1 MNCNTSVWPSESLH
15 CGKRD
20 PIRPWKRVLMNGERA
35 SPFGPMLSYIYI
47 PNSKPYTRI
56 VLPHRERYRC
66 FRFLFSPFFSF
77 FFSFPPLAFQP
88 ASHQIE
94 QFSRCSCSPPRY
106 SSPRLFS
113 TFHDSSKIPSQPLNH
128 SHLEILN
135 YRIISRERIQK
146 LSNPI
151 DYAYSSKDCSTVKK
165 KKERKKETAMKVSN
179 STPPRC
185 LEKGGKRGGHSLD
198 SLEKVSGVREKE
210 ETHGEIGVRKGV
222 ERCCK
227 TERRGGENGA
237 EGGRESK
244 EGLNGDGERGGEVRR
259 GKTDRGYI

>member
-77 FFSFPPLAFQP
+77 FFLSLLSTCLPPDRTIFALL
-88 ASHQIE
+88 
-94 QFSRCSCSPPRY
+94 
-106 SSPRLFS
+106 LFS
-113 TFHDSSKIPSQPLNH
+113 SLFFPSFILYDSSKIPSQPLNH

-165 KKERKKETAMKVSN
+165 KKERKKKPEETAMKVSN

-227 TERRGGENGA
+227 TERGGGNGA

>member
-1 MNCNTSVWPSESLH
+1 MENAPHLLVRCSL
-15 CGKRD
+15 
-20 PIRPWKRVLMNGERA
+20 I
-35 SPFGPMLSYIYI
+35 YIYL
-47 PNSKPYTRI
+47 TRNHTLVSCYPIGRGI
-56 VLPHRERYRC
+56 VVFDFFSLLS
-66 FRFLFSPFFSF
+66 FLFF
-77 FFSFPPLAFQP
+77 FFPSAGLSTCLPPDRTIFALL
-88 ASHQIE
+88 
-94 QFSRCSCSPPRY
+94 
-106 SSPRLFS
+106 LFS
-113 TFHDSSKIPSQPLNH
+113 LLFFPSFILYDSSKIPSQPLNH

-135 YRIISRERIQK
+135 YRIISRKRIQK

-227 TERRGGENGA
+227 TERGGGNGA

-259 GKTDRGYI
+259 GKTNEGIYRLIDSRGFVPPSLPFPILPPFVLLSLSSPPS

>member
-1 MNCNTSVWPSESLH
+1 MENAPHLLVRCSL
-15 CGKRD
+15 
-20 PIRPWKRVLMNGERA
+20 I
-35 SPFGPMLSYIYI
+35 YIYL
-47 PNSKPYTRI
+47 TRNHTLVSCYPIGRGI
-56 VLPHRERYRC
+56 VVFDFFSLLS
-66 FRFLFSPFFSF
+66 FLFF
-77 FFSFPPLAFQP
+77 FFPSFQP

-94 QFSRCSCSPPRY
+94 QFSRCSCSLRY

-227 TERRGGENGA
+227 TERGEETGLREGEKVKRG
-237 EGGRESK
+237 
-244 EGLNGDGERGGEVRR
+244 
-259 GKTDRGYI
+259 

>member
-35 SPFGPMLSYIYI
+35 LPFGPMLSYIYI

-77 FFSFPPLAFQP
+77 FFLSLRWPFNLPPTRSNNFRVAPVLLVILP
-88 ASHQIE
+88 LVYSLSSTI
-94 QFSRCSCSPPRY
+94 PRK
-106 SSPRLFS
+106 
-113 TFHDSSKIPSQPLNH
+113 FHSQPLNH

-151 DYAYSSKDCSTVKK
+151 DYAYSSKGCSTVKK
-165 KKERKKETAMKVSN
+165 KKERKKKTRRDGHEGVELY
-179 STPPRC
+179 STSLPRERGKARGPFAR
-185 LEKGGKRGGHSLD
+185 LFGKGKRRS
-198 SLEKVSGVREKE
+198 RERGNAWGDWRSK
-210 ETHGEIGVRKGV
+210 
-222 ERCCK
+222 
-227 TERRGGENGA
+227 RRG
-237 EGGRESK
+237 
-244 EGLNGDGERGGEVRR
+244 EVL
-259 GKTDRGYI
+259 

>member
-1 MNCNTSVWPSESLH
+1 
-15 CGKRD
+15 
-20 PIRPWKRVLMNGERA
+20 MNGERA

-94 QFSRCSCSPPRY
+94 QFSRCSCSPCY

-113 TFHDSSKIPSQPLNH
+113 TIPRKFHLNPLITPIWKFWIIELY
-128 SHLEILN
+128 LE
-135 YRIISRERIQK
+135 REFR
-146 LSNPI
+146 SFPI
-151 DYAYSSKDCSTVKK
+151 RSITLTLRKTVRLWKRKK
-165 KKERKKETAMKVSN
+165 KGRKKPEETAMKVSN

-227 TERRGGENGA
+227 TER
-237 EGGRESK
+237 GGRK
-244 EGLNGDGERGGEVRR
+244 RGRGRARKQRGVERRRRKRRR
-259 GKTDRGYI
+259 GATRKNQRGYI

>member
-1 MNCNTSVWPSESLH
+1 
-15 CGKRD
+15 
-20 PIRPWKRVLMNGERA
+20 MNGERA
-35 SPFGPMLSYIYI
+35 LPFGPMLSYIYI
-47 PNSKPYTRI
+47 YLTRNHTLVSCYPIGRGI
-56 VLPHRERYRC
+56 VVFDFFSLLS
-66 FRFLFSPFFSF
+66 FLFF
-77 FFSFPPLAFQP
+77 FFPSAGLSTCLPPDRTIFALL
-88 ASHQIE
+88 
-94 QFSRCSCSPPRY
+94 
-106 SSPRLFS
+106 LFS
-113 TFHDSSKIPSQPLNH
+113 LLFFPSFILYDSSKIPSQPLNH

-135 YRIISRERIQK
+135 YRIISRKRIQK

-227 TERRGGENGA
+227 TERGGRKRGRGRARKQRGA
-237 EGGRESK
+237 ERRRRK
-244 EGLNGDGERGGEVRR
+244 RRR
-259 GKTDRGYI
+259 GATRKNQRGYI

>member
-1 MNCNTSVWPSESLH
+1 MFSIS
-15 CGKRD
+15 
-20 PIRPWKRVLMNGERA
+20 
-35 SPFGPMLSYIYI
+35 FLS
-47 PNSKPYTRI
+47 
-56 VLPHRERYRC
+56 
-66 FRFLFSPFFSF
+66 FLFF

-135 YRIISRERIQK
+135 YRIISKERIQK

-151 DYAYSSKDCSTVKK
+151 DYAYSSKGCSTVKK

-227 TERRGGENGA
+227 TERGGRKRGRGRARKQRGA
-237 EGGRESK
+237 ERRRRK
-244 EGLNGDGERGGEVRR
+244 RRR
-259 GKTDRGYI
+259 GATRKNQRGYI